1 MLLSIM
7 LISSILT
14 SQCSA
19 LAQNLIDNKQG
30 ASSEPCPCEL
40 KYMDQVLL
48 WDCDKHN
55 LHEVP
60 RQCWTYGNYSIT
72 QVILSNNFITAIH
85 ADDFDGLDSL
95 KQLMLNNNN
104 ITTVAAGAFK
114 ALADLDTLDLYQNN
128 IVQLPDNV
136 FEGLVN
142 LESLWVSHNLLTNIP
157 DISFITKAKAI
168 SFSNNNIE
176 TFPRNLLD
184 NPTFPLTFSLQNN
197 LATEI
202 SASAII
208 ALPDYSTLY
217 LDAITIWAADA
228 EQADALRAKLWFG
241 VDVDDLIQIGSS
253 AGCPSHFHEVQGVCV
268 FVEPLFSSDWGTM
281 KYFCH
286 EIGADIL
293 KIEDA
298 NFFHQLLRFLRSEGL
313 DNHDYWLGGS
323 DAAEEGS
330 WKWLDGA
337 AIEQGSPFWATYPQ
351 GPDSFRIE
359 PLGGENENC
368 LHLDASRFL
377 YFDDDACTAT
387 KNVICQL
394 Q

>member
-1 MLLSIM
+1 MVGPPVSECGALPMHTSSFITIRACGNSAGTQMVVFDPLNTALLLVVARYSGNLK
-7 LISSILT
+7 LIIFL
-14 SQCSA
+14 
-19 LAQNLIDNKQG
+19 
-30 ASSEPCPCEL
+30 
-40 KYMDQVLL
+40 
-48 WDCDKHN
+48 
-55 LHEVP
+55 
-60 RQCWTYGNYSIT
+60 
-72 QVILSNNFITAIH
+72 TAIH
-85 ADDFDGLDSL
+85 
-95 KQLMLNNNN
+95 
-104 ITTVAAGAFK
+104 AGAFK

-286 EIGADIL
+286 EIGADML

-298 NFFHQLLRFLRSEGL
+298 NFFHQLLRFLRSEGMCSVHTPNL
-313 DNHDYWLGGS
+313 S
-323 DAAEEGS
+323 
-330 WKWLDGA
+330 
-337 AIEQGSPFWATYPQ
+337 
-351 GPDSFRIE
+351 
-359 PLGGENENC
+359 
-368 LHLDASRFL
+368 
-377 YFDDDACTAT
+377 T
-387 KNVICQL
+387 K
-394 Q
+394 